1 MLITSH
7 ANLSVSGHRR
17 QAIVVV
23 IGSIPSSK
31 PPLISWK
38 SQTAISCPVVEED
51 KVVS

>member
-31 PPLISWK
+31 PPLIRLLEI
-38 SQTAISCPVVEED
+38 TNRNLLSCC
-51 KVVS
+51 